1 MSKTYKEELF
11 ETFCKGFVSGSITT
25 TLLMVIVIMIF
36 S

>member
-11 ETFCKGFVSGSITT
+11 ETFCKGFVSGSISTV
-25 TLLMVIVIMIF
+25 LVMVIVIKIF